1 MFVCLF
7 VFFSYPTFVRLALS
21 AFGLFFYTNGCKFSY
36 ARFPE
41 SDTCIYNIIIIIIII
56 MIIIIIIIIIIV
68 VVISVLIVIRHI
80 FYKSGSKTFCFRCA
94 REGIVIVN
102 FIPQNNK

>member
-1 MFVCLF
+1 M
-7 VFFSYPTFVRLALS
+7 RLALS

-56 MIIIIIIIIIIV
+56 IIIVV

-80 FYKSGSKTFCFRCA
+80 FYKSGSKTFCFRCV

-102 FIPQNNK
+102 LIPQNNK